1 MLAAVAAGGPGGVRV
16 GGTASQEPEASFDL
30 AHLARSIME
39 PQRLGFSV
47 VTLLQSMAFEA
58 LLAVFRVWVR
68 DLIGVSPRQEVPYL
82 APAAPRRRRGTS
94 TGTAAAMLD

>member
-16 GGTASQEPEASFDL
+16 GGTASQELEASFDL

-39 PQRLGFSV
+39 PQRLGFSA
-47 VTLLQSMAFEA
+47 VTLLQSMAVGA
-58 LLAVFRVWVR
+58 LLAVFPVWGR

-82 APAAPRRRRGTS
+82 APAAPAAKPGTS

>member
-39 PQRLGFSV
+39 PQRLGFSA
-47 VTLLQSMAFEA
+47 VTLL
-58 LLAVFRVWVR
+58 VR
-68 DLIGVSPRQEVPYL
+68 RCLTW
-82 APAAPRRRRGTS
+82 RRGDDE
-94 TGTAAAMLD
+94 ARQPAQRPLC